1 MPPAPGA
8 STPPGPGA
16 STPPGRK
23 RPHEVRVAVDL
34 WIASIVV
41 GLIALLASFSS
52 IGPLVRQE
60 LDSQLAS
67 NPDLASVDRETIIR
81 IASYAVVAVNLLG
94 VALRVFLVVK
104 LAVGR
109 RWARTILTVLGA
121 LSVAG
126 AVLNVRSGTAVDAAV
141 SVLQALLVAAA
152 IVYMFSEGAKA
163 YFSPTPRR

>member
-1 MPPAPGA
+1 M
-8 STPPGPGA
+8 
-16 STPPGRK
+16 
-23 RPHEVRVAVDL
+23 AVDL

-104 LAVGR
+104 LAAGR

>member
-1 MPPAPGA
+1 MPTAPGA
-8 STPPGPGA
+8 SR
-16 STPPGRK
+16 PPGRE

-34 WIASIVV
+34 WIASMVV

-60 LDSQLAS
+60 FDAQLAS
-67 NPDLASVDRETIIR
+67 NPDLASIDRETIIR

-104 LAVGR
+104 LAAGR
-109 RWARTILTVLGA
+109 RWARTILTVLGV

-141 SVLQALLVAAA
+141 GVLQALLVAAA

-163 YFSPTPRR
+163 YFPPTPRR

>member
-8 STPPGPGA
+8 SR
-16 STPPGRK
+16 PPGRE

-34 WIASIVV
+34 WIASMVV
-41 GLIALLASFSS
+41 GLIALLASLSS

-60 LDSQLAS
+60 LDAQLAS
-67 NPDLASVDRETIIR
+67 NPDLASIDRETIIR

-104 LAVGR
+104 LAAGR
-109 RWARTILTVLGA
+109 RWARTILTVLGV
-121 LSVAG
+121 LSVVG

-141 SVLQALLVAAA
+141 GVLQALLVAAA
-152 IVYMFSEGAKA
+152 IVYMFSEGAKT

>member
-1 MPPAPGA
+1 
-8 STPPGPGA
+8 
-16 STPPGRK
+16 
-23 RPHEVRVAVDL
+23 
-34 WIASIVV
+34 
-41 GLIALLASFSS
+41 LIALFASFSS

-104 LAVGR
+104 LAAGR

>member
-1 MPPAPGA
+1 M
-8 STPPGPGA
+8 
-16 STPPGRK
+16 
-23 RPHEVRVAVDL
+23 AVDL

-104 LAVGR
+104 LAAGR

-126 AVLNVRSGTAVDAAV
+126 AVLNVRSRTAVDAAV
-141 SVLQALLVAAA
+141 SVLPALLVAAA

>member
-1 MPPAPGA
+1 
-8 STPPGPGA
+8 
-16 STPPGRK
+16 
-23 RPHEVRVAVDL
+23 
-34 WIASIVV
+34 
-41 GLIALLASFSS
+41 LLASFSS

-104 LAVGR
+104 LAAGR

-163 YFSPTPRR
+163 YFSPTPCR

>member
-8 STPPGPGA
+8 SR
-16 STPPGRK
+16 PPGRE

-34 WIASIVV
+34 WIASMVV

-52 IGPLVRQE
+52 IGPLVREE
-60 LDSQLAS
+60 LDAQLAS
-67 NPDLASVDRETIIR
+67 NPDLASIDRETIIR

-104 LAVGR
+104 LAAGR
-109 RWARTILTVLGA
+109 RWARTILTVLGV
-121 LSVAG
+121 LSVVG

-141 SVLQALLVAAA
+141 GVLQALLVAAA
-152 IVYMFSEGAKA
+152 IVYMFSEGAKT

>member
-1 MPPAPGA
+1 M
-8 STPPGPGA
+8 
-16 STPPGRK
+16 
-23 RPHEVRVAVDL
+23 AVDL
-34 WIASIVV
+34 WIASLVV

-60 LDSQLAS
+60 LDAQLAS
-67 NPDLASVDRETIIR
+67 NPDLASIDRETIIR
-81 IASYAVVAVNLLG
+81 IASYAVVAINLFG

-104 LAVGR
+104 LAAGR

-126 AVLNVRSGTAVDAAV
+126 AVLNVRSGTAVDVAV

>member
-1 MPPAPGA
+1 
-8 STPPGPGA
+8 
-16 STPPGRK
+16 
-23 RPHEVRVAVDL
+23 VAVDL

-60 LDSQLAS
+60 LDAQLAS
-67 NPDLASVDRETIIR
+67 NPDLASIDRETIIR

-104 LAVGR
+104 VAAGR
-109 RWARTILTVLGA
+109 RWARTILTVLGV
-121 LSVAG
+121 LSVVG

-152 IVYMFSEGAKA
+152 IVYMFSEGAKT

>member
-1 MPPAPGA
+1 MPTAPGA
-8 STPPGPGA
+8 SR
-16 STPPGRK
+16 PPGRE

-34 WIASIVV
+34 WIASMVV

-60 LDSQLAS
+60 LDAQLAS
-67 NPDLASVDRETIIR
+67 NPDLASIDRETIIR

-104 LAVGR
+104 LAAGR
-109 RWARTILTVLGA
+109 RWARTILTVLGV
-121 LSVAG
+121 LSVVG

-141 SVLQALLVAAA
+141 GVLQALLVAAA
-152 IVYMFSEGAKA
+152 IVYMFSEGAKT

>member
-1 MPPAPGA
+1 M
-8 STPPGPGA
+8 
-16 STPPGRK
+16 
-23 RPHEVRVAVDL
+23 AVDL

-81 IASYAVVAVNLLG
+81 IASYAVVAINLLG

-104 LAVGR
+104 LAAGR
-109 RWARTILTVLGA
+109 RWARTLLTVLGA
-121 LSVAG
+121 LSVVG
-126 AVLNVRSGTAVDAAV
+126 AILTVRSGTAVDAAV

-152 IVYMFSEGAKA
+152 IVYMFSEGAK
-163 YFSPTPRR
+163 

>member
-1 MPPAPGA
+1 
-8 STPPGPGA
+8 
-16 STPPGRK
+16 
-23 RPHEVRVAVDL
+23 VAVDL

-104 LAVGR
+104 LAAGR

-141 SVLQALLVAAA
+141 SVLEALLVAAA

>member
-1 MPPAPGA
+1 M
-8 STPPGPGA
+8 
-16 STPPGRK
+16 
-23 RPHEVRVAVDL
+23 AVDL
-34 WIASIVV
+34 WIASMVV

-104 LAVGR
+104 LAAGR

-152 IVYMFSEGAKA
+152 IVYMFSEGAKS
-163 YFSPTPRR
+163 YFSPTPCR

>member
-8 STPPGPGA
+8 STPPG
-16 STPPGRK
+16 RE

-34 WIASIVV
+34 WIASMVV

-60 LDSQLAS
+60 LDAQLAS
-67 NPDLASVDRETIIR
+67 NPDLASVDRETIVR

-104 LAVGR
+104 LAAGR
-109 RWARTILTVLGA
+109 RWARTILTVLGVI
-121 LSVAG
+121 SVVG

-141 SVLQALLVAAA
+141 GVLEALLVAAA

-163 YFSPTPRR
+163 YFSPIPRR

>member
-1 MPPAPGA
+1 M
-8 STPPGPGA
+8 
-16 STPPGRK
+16 
-23 RPHEVRVAVDL
+23 AVDL

-104 LAVGR
+104 LAAGR

-163 YFSPTPRR
+163 YFSPTPCR

>member
-1 MPPAPGA
+1 
-8 STPPGPGA
+8 
-16 STPPGRK
+16 
-23 RPHEVRVAVDL
+23 VAVDL

-60 LDSQLAS
+60 LDAQLAS

-104 LAVGR
+104 VAAGR
-109 RWARTILTVLGA
+109 RWARTILTVLGV
-121 LSVAG
+121 LSVVG

-152 IVYMFSEGAKA
+152 IVYMFSEGAKT

>member
-8 STPPGPGA
+8 SR
-16 STPPGRK
+16 PPGRE

-34 WIASIVV
+34 WIASMVV

-60 LDSQLAS
+60 LDAQLAS
-67 NPDLASVDRETIIR
+67 NPDLASIDRETIIR

-104 LAVGR
+104 LAAGR
-109 RWARTILTVLGA
+109 RWARTILTVLGV
-121 LSVAG
+121 LSVVG

-141 SVLQALLVAAA
+141 GVLQALLVAAA
-152 IVYMFSEGAKA
+152 IVYMFSEGAKT

>member
-1 MPPAPGA
+1 M
-8 STPPGPGA
+8 
-16 STPPGRK
+16 
-23 RPHEVRVAVDL
+23 AVDL
-34 WIASIVV
+34 WIASMVV

-104 LAVGR
+104 LAAGR

-152 IVYMFSEGAKA
+152 IVYMFSE
-163 YFSPTPRR
+163 

>member
-1 MPPAPGA
+1 M
-8 STPPGPGA
+8 
-16 STPPGRK
+16 
-23 RPHEVRVAVDL
+23 AVDL
-34 WIASIVV
+34 WIASMVV

-60 LDSQLAS
+60 LDAQLAS
-67 NPDLASVDRETIIR
+67 NPDLASVDRETIVR

-104 LAVGR
+104 LAAGR
-109 RWARTILTVLGA
+109 RWARTILTVLGVI
-121 LSVAG
+121 SVVG

-141 SVLQALLVAAA
+141 GVLEALLVAAA

-163 YFSPTPRR
+163 YFSPIPRR

>member
-1 MPPAPGA
+1 M
-8 STPPGPGA
+8 
-16 STPPGRK
+16 
-23 RPHEVRVAVDL
+23 AVDL
-34 WIASIVV
+34 WIASMVV

-104 LAVGR
+104 LAAGR

>member
-1 MPPAPGA
+1 M
-8 STPPGPGA
+8 
-16 STPPGRK
+16 
-23 RPHEVRVAVDL
+23 AVDL
-34 WIASIVV
+34 WIASMVV

-60 LDSQLAS
+60 LDAQLAS
-67 NPDLASVDRETIIR
+67 NPDLASIDRETIIR

-104 LAVGR
+104 LAAGR
-109 RWARTILTVLGA
+109 RWARTILTVLGV
-121 LSVAG
+121 LSVVG

-141 SVLQALLVAAA
+141 GVLQALLVAAA
-152 IVYMFSEGAKA
+152 IVYMFSEGAKT